1 MFIFSAEAWLNPGAA
16 GWHFVTLPPEVADEI
31 RARTQ
36 QRPFG
41 TVPVTA
47 TVGATSWET
56 SIFADTR
63 SDSYLLPLKA
73 DARRREG
80 IAAGD
85 RVTVSLELRA

>member
-1 MFIFSAEAWLNPGAA
+1 MFTFSAEAWQNPGAA

-41 TVPVTA
+41 SVPVTA
-47 TVGATSWET
+47 TVGGTSWET

-63 SDSYLLPLKA
+63 SASYLLPLKA

-85 RVTVSLELRA
+85 RLTVSLELRA

>member
-1 MFIFSAEAWLNPGAA
+1 MFTFSAEAWRNPGAG

-41 TVPVTA
+41 SVPVTV
-47 TVGATSWET
+47 TVGDTSRET
-56 SIFADTR
+56 SVFADTR
-63 SDSYLLPLKA
+63 SASYLLPLKA
-73 DARRREG
+73 DARRRER

-85 RVTVSLELRA
+85 RVTVSLVLRL

>member
-1 MFIFSAEAWLNPGAA
+1 MFTFSAEAWQNPGGA

-41 TVPVTA
+41 SVPVTA
-47 TVGATSWET
+47 TVGDTSWQT

-63 SDSYLLPLKA
+63 SHSYLLPLKA
-73 DARRREG
+73 DARRRAG

-85 RVTVSLELRA
+85 RVTVSLDLRA